1 MTIGRKS
8 KIAIAIVGVPVV
20 LTSIWGVSFAAG
32 LGDWMG
38 NWGSTG
44 IERSVRLPGDDV
56 LPDAENMGT
65 KAISIRATPDEIWP
79 WIAQMGV
86 GRAGMY
92 SYDWIDR
99 IIGSGDAVDGHS
111 ATVIH
116 PELQERNVGD
126 LMVFHPPSGLAYRV
140 AKVSAPRLIVY
151 QGQSLSQVTW
161 TFYLLPNDDGTRL
174 ITRWR
179 GTKSTGAGETFANAV
194 FGTMDFVMEQRM
206 LTRIKELAEDHASDV
221 RNVAIP
227 LDVLK

>member
-8 KIAIAIVGVPVV
+8 KIAIAVVGVPVV

-44 IERSVRLPGDDV
+44 IERSIRLPGDEV
-56 LPDAENMGT
+56 LPDAANMGT
-65 KAISIRATPDEIWP
+65 KAVSIKATPEEIWP

-116 PELQERNVGD
+116 PELQERKVGD
-126 LMVFHPPSGLAYRV
+126 LMVFHPPSGLAYTV

-206 LTRIKELAEDHASDV
+206 LTRIKELAEEHASDV

>member
-1 MTIGRKS
+1 MSIGRKS

-20 LTSIWGVSFAAG
+20 LTSIWGVSFVAG

-38 NWGSTG
+38 NWGATG
-44 IERSVRLPGDDV
+44 FERSIRLPGDEV

-65 KAISIRATPDEIWP
+65 KAISIRATPEEIWP

-116 PELQERNVGD
+116 PELQERKVGD
-126 LMVFHPPSGLAYRV
+126 LMVFHPPSGLAYTV

-151 QGQSLSQVTW
+151 QGKSLSQVTW

-179 GTKSTGAGETFANAV
+179 GAKSTGTAETVANAV

-206 LTRIKELAEDHASDV
+206 LTRIKELAEEHASDV

-227 LDVLK
+227 IDVLK

>member
-1 MTIGRKS
+1 
-8 KIAIAIVGVPVV
+8 
-20 LTSIWGVSFAAG
+20 VSFAAG

-44 IERSVRLPGDDV
+44 VERNIRLPGDEV

-65 KAISIRATPDEIWP
+65 KAISIRATPEEIWP

-116 PELQERNVGD
+116 PELQERSVGD
-126 LMVFHPPSGLAYRV
+126 LMVFHPPSGLAYTV

-151 QGQSLSQVTW
+151 QGRSLSHVTW

-179 GTKSTGAGETFANAV
+179 GATSTGTAEAFANAV

-206 LTRIKELAEDHASDV
+206 LTRIKELAEERASDA

>member
-1 MTIGRKS
+1 MRIGRKT
-8 KIAIAIVGVPVV
+8 KTAMTVAAVPLV
-20 LTSIWGVSFAAG
+20 LTGIWGVSFSAG

-38 NWGSTG
+38 NWGATG
-44 IERSVRLPGDDV
+44 IERSIRLPGDEV
-56 LPDAENMGT
+56 LAGAETMGT
-65 KAISIRATPDEIWP
+65 KAISIQATPEEIWP
-79 WIAQMGV
+79 WLAQMGV

-111 ATVIH
+111 AMRIH
-116 PELQERNVGD
+116 PELQERQVGD
-126 LMVFHPPSGLAYRV
+126 QMVFHPPSGLAYTV
-140 AKVSAPRLIVY
+140 AMVSAPRVIVY
-151 QGQSLSQVTW
+151 RGQSLSPVTW

-179 GTKSTGAGETFANAV
+179 GSKAKGAAEAVANAV

-206 LTRIKELAEDHASDV
+206 LTRIKELAESHSAEV
-221 RNVAIP
+221 RNVAVP

>member
-1 MTIGRKS
+1 MTLGRTS
-8 KIAIAIVGVPVV
+8 KIAIAVVGVPVV
-20 LTSIWGVSFAAG
+20 VTSIWGVSFASG

-44 IERSVRLPGDDV
+44 VERSIRLPGDEV
-56 LPDAENMGT
+56 LPGAENMGT
-65 KAISIRATPDEIWP
+65 KAISIRGTPEEIWP

-116 PELQERNVGD
+116 PELQQRSVGD
-126 LMVFHPPSGLAYRV
+126 LMVFHPPSGLAYTV

-179 GTKSTGAGETFANAV
+179 GMKSTGAGETLANAV

-206 LTRIKELAEDHASDV
+206 LTRIKELAEEHASDV

>member
-8 KIAIAIVGVPVV
+8 KIAIAVVGVPVV

-44 IERSVRLPGDDV
+44 FERSIRLPGDEV

-65 KAISIRATPDEIWP
+65 KAISINATPEEIWP

-99 IIGSGDAVDGHS
+99 LIGSGDAVDGHS

-116 PELQERNVGD
+116 PELQERKVGD
-126 LMVFHPPSGLAYRV
+126 LMVFHPPSGLAYTV

-206 LTRIKELAEDHASDV
+206 LTRIKELAEEHASDV

>member
-1 MTIGRKS
+1 MRIGRKS

-38 NWGSTG
+38 NWGATSF
-44 IERSVRLPGDDV
+44 ERNIRLPGDEV
-56 LPDAENMGT
+56 LSDAENMGT
-65 KAISIRATPDEIWP
+65 KAISIQATPEEIWP

-116 PELQERNVGD
+116 PELQERKVGD
-126 LMVFHPPSGLAYRV
+126 LMVFHPPSGLAYTV
-140 AKVSAPRLIVY
+140 AKVSTPRLIVY

-179 GTKSTGAGETFANAV
+179 GAKSTGAGDTFANAV

-206 LTRIKELAEDHASDV
+206 LTRIKELAEEHASDV

>member
-1 MTIGRKS
+1 MRLGRTS
-8 KIAIAIVGVPVV
+8 KVAIAIVGVPVV
-20 LTSIWGVSFAAG
+20 LTGIWGVSFAAG
-32 LGDWMG
+32 LGDRMG

-44 IERSVRLPGDDV
+44 VERSVRLPGDEV
-56 LPDAENMGT
+56 LPDAENLGT
-65 KAISIRATPDEIWP
+65 KAISIRATPEEIWP

-116 PELQERNVGD
+116 PELQERSVGD
-126 LMVFHPPSGLAYRV
+126 LMVFHPPSGLAYTV
-140 AKVSAPRLIVY
+140 ARVSAPRLIVY

-179 GTKSTGAGETFANAV
+179 GMSSTGAGETFANAV

-206 LTRIKELAEDHASDV
+206 LTRIKELAEEHASDV

-227 LDVLK
+227 IDVFK

>member
-1 MTIGRKS
+1 MSIGRKS
-8 KIAIAIVGVPVV
+8 KIAMALVGVPVV
-20 LTSIWGVSFAAG
+20 LTGIWGVSFAAG

-44 IERSVRLPGDDV
+44 FERSIRLPGDEV
-56 LPDAENMGT
+56 LPDADNMGT
-65 KAISIRATPDEIWP
+65 KAISIKATPEEIWP

-116 PELQERNVGD
+116 PELQERTVGD
-126 LMVFHPPSGLAYRV
+126 LMVFHPPSGLAYKV
-140 AKVSAPRLIVY
+140 AKVNAPRVIVY
-151 QGQSLSQVTW
+151 LGQSLSQVTW

-179 GTKSTGAGETFANAV
+179 GAKSTGTAETVANAV

-206 LTRIKELAEDHASDV
+206 LTRIKELAEEHAIDA
-221 RNVAIP
+221 RNLAIP
-227 LDVLK
+227 VDVLK